1 VYFDKRRPCWCAIK
15 QKDKALITKQMQLL
29 AGETLTA
36 ASLPGNVYLSPLIPY
51 GWESAW
57 IMVIRVTGGAAAT
70 GTTPSITPELDMIKD
85 GAGPARIGGAITA
98 ITPTTLLVNNASAF
112 VYAPGSGTAQGPITA
127 DTFPASGP
135 DAHDYKLQV
144 KLAFG
149 NADNVI
155 PGVFID
161 LIALN

>member
-1 VYFDKRRPCWCAIK
+1 M
-15 QKDKALITKQMQLL
+15 ITKQMQLL

-51 GWESAW
+51 GWEAAW
-57 IMVIRVTGGAAAT
+57 ALVVRVTGGASAT

-85 GAGPARIGGAITA
+85 GAAAARIGGAITA
-98 ITPTTLLVNNASAF
+98 LTPTTLLVNNTSVF
-112 VYAPGSGTAQGPITA
+112 VYSPGSGTAQGPITA
-127 DTFPASGP
+127 DTFPASGA
-135 DAHDYKLQV
+135 DTHDYKLQV
-144 KLAFG
+144 KLAFA
-149 NADNVI
+149 NADNVF